1 MEVGFLLRNDVVFK
15 KLYEITNYNLYLEL
29 IIDIA
34 RAIVQYM

>member
-1 MEVGFLLRNDVVFK
+1 MEVGLLLRNDVALK
-15 KLYEITNYNLYLEL
+15 KLYEINNYNLYLEL